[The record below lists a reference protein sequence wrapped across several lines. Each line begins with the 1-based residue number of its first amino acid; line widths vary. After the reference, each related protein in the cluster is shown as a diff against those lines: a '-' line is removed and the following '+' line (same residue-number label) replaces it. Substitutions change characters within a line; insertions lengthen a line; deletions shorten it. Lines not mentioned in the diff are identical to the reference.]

1 MNQKTIISTFLLSF
15 GLMFG
20 TAQVSHAQAESSNK
34 FPQIEQPLSLK
45 LLVTL
50 GGLGLI
56 GAEVWWFVF
65 SKTKSQQAQTH
76 QGVQELDIIV
86 DGGYA
91 PDRIVV
97 NLGQP
102 VRLNFFRQDPSSC
115 LEQVL
120 FPDFHQAADLVLNQT
135 TTVEFTPQKSGS
147 YTFHCGMNMFRGVVE
162 VQNTEDRADRDISQV
177 NHNSHIPAVR
187 ELAEPEALSAQ
198 LHQGIQEMDIK
209 VERGYE
215 PARIIVQAGLPV
227 RLNFFRQD
235 PNNCLG
241 KVLLPDFNIKADLP
255 LNQAISLEFTPH
267 QPGEYR
273 FTCGMEMFHGIV
285 EVRESGTAS
294 QQNRGEKVITHDRN

>member
-1 MNQKTIISTFLLSF
+1 MNQKKIVSTFFLSL
-15 GLMFG
+15 GLIFG
-20 TAQVSHAQAESSNK
+20 TAQVSNAKAESSNK
-34 FPQIEQPLSLK
+34 FPRIEQPLSLK

-76 QGVQELDIIV
+76 QGVQELDINV
-86 DGGYA
+86 DGGYD

-97 NLGQP
+97 QVGQP
-102 VRLNFFRQDPSSC
+102 VKLNFFRKDPSSC
-115 LEQVL
+115 LEKVL

-135 TTVEFTPQKSGS
+135 TAVEFTPQKSGEF
-147 YTFHCGMNMFRGVVE
+147 TFHCGMNMFRGVVE
-162 VQNTEDRADRDISQV
+162 VQTTAEGDISQV
-177 NHNSHIPAVR
+177 SHNGNISAVR
-187 ELAEPEALSAQ
+187 ELPEALSAQ
-198 LHQGIQEMDIK
+198 LHQGVQEMDIEVDK
-209 VERGYE
+209 GYK

-241 KVLLPDFNIKADLP
+241 KVLLPDFKIEADLP
-255 LNQAISLEFTPH
+255 LHQMRSLEFTPQ

-273 FTCGMEMFHGIV
+273 FTCAMEMFQGIV
-285 EVRESGTAS
+285 EVRESRIAS
-294 QQNRGEKVITHDRN
+294 PQKGVEKVISNDGN

>member
-1 MNQKTIISTFLLSF
+1 MNQKKIISTFLLSF

-34 FPQIEQPLSLK
+34 FPRIEQPLSLK

-76 QGVQELDIIV
+76 QGVQELDITV

-97 NLGQP
+97 QVGQP

-135 TTVEFTPQKSGS
+135 TAVEFIPQQPGS

-162 VQNTEDRADRDISQV
+162 VQSTAERDISPV
-177 NHNSHIPAVR
+177 NHNGHIPGVK
-187 ELAEPEALSAQ
+187 EIAEPKALSAQ
-198 LHQGIQEMDIK
+198 LHQGIQEMDIEVNK
-209 VERGYE
+209 GYE

-241 KVLLPDFNIKADLP
+241 KVLLPDFNIEADLP
-255 LNQAISLEFTPH
+255 LHQMRSLEFTPQ

-273 FTCGMEMFHGIV
+273 FTCAMKMFQGIV
-285 EVRESGTAS
+285 EVRGSGTAS
-294 QQNRGEKVITHDRN
+294 QQQGGEKVISNDRN